1 MLFPCLFLL
10 FSVILRFGTVYKVP
24 TLSISYE
31 QVSEEVRTRILK
43 AERKVT
49 KKRVLVAIAKVRKKG
64 IPKTLLSYS
73 DWDGSGHGTFVAGLV
88 ALGAV
93 LTFFFLVG
101 HVLGAVLTAFFL

>member
-64 IPKTLLSYS
+64 IPKTLL
-73 DWDGSGHGTFVAGLV
+73 
-88 ALGAV
+88 
-93 LTFFFLVG
+93 
-101 HVLGAVLTAFFL
+101 